1 MLMLNSKLTIYKLV
15 YQEAPL
21 FTNNLW
27 MQFYKIISGFLRAQ
41 ESKQQTANTVVS
53 RDEEQVHCKSEKV
66 LDRPECQC
74 Q

>member
-1 MLMLNSKLTIYKLV
+1 
-15 YQEAPL
+15 
-21 FTNNLW
+21 

-41 ESKQQTANTVVS
+41 ESKQRTANTVVS